1 MSIWK
6 NGKLVAGGR
15 QATPLLSFMWADHI
29 LDDISWLR
37 ADTFSW
43 QSGSVYQAV
52 YQHLAN
58 DIDGKSLQSETVGGT
73 TIQFYLADDGHK
85 ICPESEMS
93 NVAAIYAATGVA
105 WYYIIDTVNE
115 RFKLPRTKFGFT
127 GLRDNVGK
135 YVEPGLPNITGG
147 FRNDGNKNNNSGL
160 IWGTSGAFSAT
171 SQSSIAVYTPSSS
184 ATVSTAKISFDA
196 SGSNSIYGNSTTV
209 QPPATQMY
217 LYFYVGAFTQ
227 TALENTAGV
236 VTEDFNELNAHK
248 VIEFQAPTAQN
259 NYTWYRKYAD
269 GWVEQGGVVVL
280 ENINTRYTGITV
292 HLPITMADTNYT
304 ATGTAASINNISTVI
319 CCIGLTETG
328 TTITK
333 TTSSF
338 WLGFERLYEN
348 TASKSVGGSWRVEGM
363 AA

>member
-15 QATPLLSFMWADHI
+15 QVTPLLSFMWADHI

-37 ADTFSW
+37 ADAFSW
-43 QSGSVYQAV
+43 QSGAVYQAV
-52 YQHLAN
+52 YQHLAD

-93 NVAAIYAATGVA
+93 NVAAIYAATSVA

-127 GLRDNVGK
+127 GLRNTVGNYVAPGIPNLTGEFYNRYNNTNVLFG
-135 YVEPGLPNITGG
+135 PQTT
-147 FRNDGNKNNNSGL
+147 
-160 IWGTSGAFSAT
+160 TSGVFKFRAT
-171 SQSSIAVYTPSSS
+171 GSSQVLTNSSS
-184 ATVSTAKISFDA
+184 TLSDAGVMGIDA
-196 SGSNSIYGNSTTV
+196 SQASSVYNDSTTV

-227 TALENTAGV
+227 TATQNTAG
-236 VTEDFNELNAHK
+236 LNAELFNDKVDKGHQ
-248 VIEFQAPTAQN
+248 VIEFQAPTADN

-269 GWVEQGGVVVL
+269 GWVEMGGKAITNGSNPTLITLPVELAEANYIPFIQGRTATDGYSNATWQVMPV
-280 ENINTRYTGITV
+280 NTATSTQ
-292 HLPITMADTNYT
+292 T
-304 ATGTAASINNISTVI
+304 ATGFYAQASITGYN
-319 CCIGLTETG
+319 LTFGWEV
-328 TTITK
+328 
-333 TTSSF
+333 
-338 WLGFERLYEN
+338 R
-348 TASKSVGGSWRVEGM
+348 GM
-363 AA
+363 AAA